1 MKNIRT
7 ILVVTGALYTVVSI
21 ILLLNEEA
29 LYNNLNLLSLMDYF
43 KFWLVLGLILLVGLM
58 VVGSLHIR
66 NLQSRY
72 HRLEQDHAGVKARLY
87 DIEEAKRT
95 EDEEAGRRIEA
106 FRDSLHKG
114 NRPQDPPAPEEG
126 V

>member
-1 MKNIRT
+1 MKNVRT
-7 ILVVTGALYTVVSI
+7 ILVVAGALYTIVSI

-29 LYNNLNLLSLMDYF
+29 LYNNLNLLNLMDYF
-43 KFWLVLGLILLVGLM
+43 KFWLILGLILLVGLM
-58 VVGSLHIR
+58 VVGSLYIR
-66 NLQSRY
+66 TFKSQYR
-72 HRLEQDHAGVKARLY
+72 RLEQDHAAVKARLY
-87 DIEEAKRT
+87 DIEASKRT

-114 NRPQDPPAPEEG
+114 NRPQDPPAPEDG